1 LNWEIDKNKPI
12 AAQICEKVST
22 LIALGEYRAGEKIAS
37 VRETALAAGVN
48 PNTVQRSFEE
58 LERQG
63 IIYSVRG
70 SGWFVANQT
79 NIAKEVLDSRI
90 IEKTAEYLEDMK
102 ALGLSF
108 AAIKKIIEEWEE

>member
-1 LNWEIDKNKPI
+1 MHWEIDKNKPI

-79 NIAKEVLDSRI
+79 DIAKEVLDSRI

-102 ALGLSF
+102 ALGLGF